1 MGDPK
6 FPRPKWS
13 RPSHPWQ
20 ADRIKAEN
28 ELIRKF
34 GLKNKKEV
42 WKAQS
47 RLRRWRQRA
56 RELQARM
63 RTGDVQAEK
72 ERGEVLQRLAR
83 LGILPGQ
90 EATLDDVLALSVER
104 LMERRLQTLVYLRG
118 LANTVR
124 QARQLVVHGHVAIG
138 GRKVTIPG
146 YLVKKPEEEGIRYH
160 AHSELAHEAHPA
172 RPSLEALEAR
182 RVLAERRE

>member
-34 GLKNKKEV
+34 GLKNKREV

-47 RLRRWRQRA
+47 LLRRWRQRA

-63 RTGDVQAEK
+63 RTGDAQAEK
-72 ERGEVLQRLAR
+72 ERGQMLQRLAR
-83 LGILPGQ
+83 LGLLPG
-90 EATLDDVLALSVER
+90 EGATLDDVLALNPET
-104 LMERRLQTLVYLRG
+104 LMERRLQTVVYLRG

-124 QARQLVVHGHVAIG
+124 HARQLVVHGHVAVAD
-138 GRKVTIPG
+138 RKVTIPG
-146 YLVKKPEEEGIRYH
+146 YLVKQAEEEDVRYH

-172 RPSLEALEAR
+172 RPSLETLEAR
-182 RVLAERRE
+182 RVLAERGE